1 MDWSLRFRVR
11 QSLKGNLWMLP
22 LLGVVVGGLVGAG
35 DSRLESAVDLPQSWQ
50 YSAST
55 AATLLAAIAGA
66 MVALTGFVV
75 TLGVLIVQL
84 ATGTLSARFM
94 RL

>member
-1 MDWSLRFRVR
+1 VR
-11 QSLKGNLWMLP
+11 ALE
-22 LLGVVVGGLVGAG
+22 G
-35 DSRLESAVDLPQSWQ
+35 DIDLPAQWQ
-50 YSAST
+50 YSAGT
-55 AATLLAAIAGA
+55 ASTLLTSIVGA